1 MFMTETDSNTI
12 SPLDCNDEDARDIRM
27 SLEGNGEAYRRLIER
42 HQAQVAAM
50 MWRFSREPGV
60 HEELVHDVFV
70 EAFMSLS
77 NYKAI
82 GQFSNWL
89 ARIATRVGYRYWKQR
104 AKDRLSH
111 SITADEAYLIV
122 TEPEPNIEPKDA
134 AELLYKL
141 LQQLP
146 PRDRLVLTL
155 RFVDSHSVEKT
166 AEITGWSQT
175 MVKVQTWRAKQ
186 KLKKIMKKAMT
197 EDNL

>member
-1 MFMTETDSNTI
+1 MTETDSNTI
-12 SPLDCNDEDARDIRM
+12 SALDCNDEDARDIRM

-89 ARIATRVGYRYWKQR
+89 ARIATRVGYRYWRQM
-104 AKDRLSH
+104 AKDRMSH
-111 SITADEAYLIV
+111 SITAEEAYLIA
-122 TEPEPNIEPKDA
+122 TQPEPNIEPKDA
-134 AELLYKL
+134 AELLHKL

-166 AEITGWSQT
+166 AELTGWSQT

-186 KLKKIMKKAMT
+186 KLKKILNKAME